1 MSSHPGRLQTSQ
13 VKRSH
18 EQENGGSTGLTSRET
33 LLAPIKSILRFKDT
47 AKRDQESKLGLNYS
61 KRSTLHAECGGAR
74 TQGGSGL
81 HSEYHNSQ
89 NYRDP
94 GETERQRGRQ
104 RRRGSGERDFKGNKS
119 LIISHRLALNS

>member
-1 MSSHPGRLQTSQ
+1 MIIYMSSHPGRLQTSQ
-13 VKRSH
+13 VKK
-18 EQENGGSTGLTSRET
+18 ESR
-33 LLAPIKSILRFKDT
+33 AGKWRKHWPNFQGNPSSSYKVYSQIKDT

-89 NYRDP
+89 NYRHP

-104 RRRGSGERDFKGNKS
+104 RRRGSRERDFKGNKS
-119 LIISHRLALNS
+119 LII